1 MTPSCYPRK
10 QVRFMYI
17 SEMWIDIT
25 SFFVV
30 ACFNAELSAKVVAT
44 AFWRGEVE
52 NELRRVGMCDFKFK
66 ADIDYDRCMSV
77 IDELRRE
84 SIYPHPPSDWTD
96 DCKKRGK

>member
-1 MTPSCYPRK
+1 MTPSCYPMK

-17 SEMWIDIT
+17 SKMWIDMT

-52 NELRRVGMCDFKFK
+52 NEFEELGC
-66 ADIDYDRCMSV
+66 V
-77 IDELRRE
+77 ISNSKQTLTMTGVV
-84 SIYPHPPSDWTD
+84 SD
-96 DCKKRGK
+96 